1 MKFDQLPKLNRV
13 AVVGACSML
22 GKEVL
27 SLLDEMEISPD
38 KVAKFTIPGVPEEDI
53 DEDGDLTTVDSHSFS
68 NADLVLFTS
77 PADITRRF
85 LPHAQEAGCLIWD
98 FSGAFRSL
106 EEVPMVVPG
115 INETELLRYQGR
127 VASGPISGAVPLAL
141 VIQPFSQQYGV
152 KNCVVSTYQPASE
165 MGNWGFEELSFQS
178 AQMLNGTESEKEG
191 GQHPLAFNCIPWIGE
206 AAASGDSTEE
216 NRLRA
221 DVERLLG
228 VPFAMHATA
237 VRVPTFYGFGA
248 SVYLELDTPITSLE
262 TVREMLNKAT
272 GLKVWDKP
280 EAQVFP
286 TNRECSGADA
296 VFVGRLRLSQH
307 HPAAI
312 SFYIMS
318 DNLRRG
324 AALNALEGIEYWLRT
339 KHPAPVLHHPGT
351 HSTPHEPTTH

>member
-1 MKFDQLPKLNRV
+1 MKFDQLPKLNRI

-27 SLLDEMEISPD
+27 NLLEELELTDD
-38 KVAKFTIPGVPEEDI
+38 KVVKYTIPGVPEEDI
-53 DEDGDLTTVDSHSFS
+53 DDEGELEAVDSDSFC
-68 NADLVLFTS
+68 NADLVLFAS

-85 LPHAQEAGCLIWD
+85 LPHAQKEGCLIWD

-115 INETELLRYQGR
+115 INENELLSYQGR

-141 VIQPFSQQYGV
+141 VIKPFLEQYGV
-152 KNCVVSTYQPASE
+152 KNAVVSTYQPASE

-178 AQMLNGTESEKEG
+178 AQMLNGTDTEKESCP
-191 GQHPLAFNCIPWIGE
+191 HPLAFNCIPWIGE
-206 AAASGDSTEE
+206 ASPAADSTEE
-216 NRLRA
+216 SRMRS

-228 VPFAMHATA
+228 LPIAMHITA

-248 SVYLELDTPITSLE
+248 SVYLELDTPVTSLE
-262 TVREMLNKAT
+262 SVRDLLDKAT

-280 EAQVFP
+280 ESQVFP
-286 TNRECSGADA
+286 TNRECSGADS
-296 VFVGRLRLSQH
+296 VFIGRLRLSQN

-312 SFYIMS
+312 SFYLMS

-339 KHPAPVLHHPGT
+339 KNPATVLHHPGT
-351 HSTPHEPTTH
+351 HTPTEPLTH